1 MQGPPRRLAP
11 RRPGFVS
18 RAPASL
24 ATVRT
29 LVAPGVAGR
38 VNPRDCRLTPR
49 RPEFVSCTL
58 ASLASKRAFEAPM
71 VAEGVIPRDCQRELR
86 RPEVA
91 WESPRAAMV
100 RTMLARIRVPRTC
113 LSRHGEGLGGGRRLL
128 EGQQAPAA
136 PLRAAGGRA
145 GHPACWGKHGGG
157 ACVLGHTRAS
167 SDRAC
172 CSVTNGG
179 ARVPEVLAPTK
190 LEGLV
195 TGMIIAHPREPAG
208 GPAVSDDV
216 EEPQEFAM
224 QPTGRR

>member
-136 PLRAAGGRA
+136 PLRAPRRAWGLPQPKTVLQTAKTDLHKQFSGSGARRALCIPVGRVSPLAAARTRVRCCLCAPGSGAPAPGSAGNRA
-145 GHPACWGKHGGG
+145 GHKERDVCG
-157 ACVLGHTRAS
+157 A
-167 SDRAC
+167 
-172 CSVTNGG
+172 
-179 ARVPEVLAPTK
+179 TK
-190 LEGLV
+190 
-195 TGMIIAHPREPAG
+195 
-208 GPAVSDDV
+208 
-216 EEPQEFAM
+216 
-224 QPTGRR
+224 